1 MSVGLFESIYDLLYA
16 DEVLDY
22 FANPAFKIES
32 EYLKNKRAELV
43 AKDKK
48 YTKDGINESKL
59 LINNPNRDVSLR
71 RNTVL

>member
-1 MSVGLFESIYDLLYA
+1 MSVGLFEGIYNLLYA

-22 FANPAFKIES
+22 FGNSAFKTES
-32 EYLKNKRAELV
+32 DYLKNKRAELV
-43 AKDKK
+43 AKDIK